1 MFAAAAATRC
11 SGFSH
16 SRRRSCHLISNPTR
30 TLLGTRQVFRR
41 LRRNAGHTTRH
52 CTRITLL
59 FCVLRPDG
67 PAEVG
72 PSASFRRNVCLS
84 ARLRRERNCG
94 GISPQLMRRRRP
106 TDRRRKEETSSYLA
120 VVASWATDPPS
131 SDPPSE
137 RASGV
142 SKRSSLRD
150 GAAS

>member
-16 SRRRSCHLISNPTR
+16 SHRRSCHLISNPTR

-106 TDRRRKEETSSYLA
+106 TGEGRKEGRNEQLSRSRRKLG
-120 VVASWATDPPS
+120 DR
-131 SDPPSE
+131 PSE
-137 RASGV
+137 LRPTKRASEWSEQAV
-142 SKRSSLRD
+142 LTPRWRR
-150 GAAS
+150 